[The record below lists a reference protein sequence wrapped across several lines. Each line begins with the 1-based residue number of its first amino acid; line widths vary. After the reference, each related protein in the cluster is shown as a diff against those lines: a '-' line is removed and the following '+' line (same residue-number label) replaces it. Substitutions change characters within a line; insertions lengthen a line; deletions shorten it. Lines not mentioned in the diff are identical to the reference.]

1 MWVLLQFIFQNGP
14 DSLNAVIMFVFSLG
28 KGPRIAME
36 QAIGYMSLIAPLSC
50 GTLTRYVHLQVW
62 ERSKFVQLSRVL

>member
-36 QAIGYMSLIAPLSC
+36 QAIGYRILDIAKAFK
-50 GTLTRYVHLQVW
+50 GKIRIMRKQKWTMKAKGRYVT
-62 ERSKFVQLSRVL
+62 SA